1 MKILYDYQI
10 FYNQRFGG
18 PSRYFIE
25 LYKNIRELNEDV
37 KIFAPIHISHHLK
50 DLKVSEIQKKILL
63 RKKFKLNFFFKFVN
77 KFLTKKYLTKYKPD
91 IIHPTYYDIS
101 FYKSFNKP
109 KVLTVY
115 DLIHEKYHNLYNLK
129 SNDFPKKEAIE
140 YSDFYICPSKC
151 TQKDLIEYYNVKEE
165 QTSVIYWAPFIEK
178 EKITNLSKSSTIKP
192 YLLYVGNRHKYKNAN
207 FMMKTISSSSE
218 IMKNYNIIF
227 FGGGNFRQHEK
238 DFFKKLKFSD
248 NQIFLVQGKDQDL
261 VKLYHN
267 ASALIYPSLYEG
279 LGLPILEAMNCNC
292 PVITSYTSGMIEA
305 GGDAVEYF
313 DPEKSESLLEAI
325 KNVLFSETRRNELI
339 NLGKKRIELFS
350 WEKCGKETLNV
361 YKMLC

>member
-1 MKILYDYQI
+1 MKIFYDYQI
-10 FYNQRFGG
+10 FYNQKFGG

-25 LYKNIRELNEDV
+25 LYKNIIELKEDA
-37 KIFAPIHISHHLK
+37 KIFSPIHINHYLK
-50 DLKVSEIQKKILL
+50 DLKISEIQKGILL
-63 RKKFKLNFFFKFVN
+63 KKKFKLNFFFKFVN
-77 KFLTKKYLTKYKPD
+77 KFLTKKSLMKYNPN

-101 FYKSFNKP
+101 FYKNFNKP
-109 KVLTVY
+109 KILTVY
-115 DLIHEKYHNLYNLK
+115 DLIHEKYHYLYNLK
-129 SNDFPKKEAIE
+129 SNYLPKEEAIR

-151 TQKDLIEYYNVKEE
+151 TQKDLIEYYNIKEE
-165 QTSVIYWAPFIEK
+165 QTSVIYWAPFIK
-178 EKITNLSKSSTIKP
+178 KKKKTNLSEFSRGKP
-192 YLLYVGNRHKYKNAN
+192 YLLYVGNRHKYKNVN

-238 DFFKKLKFSD
+238 EFFKRLNFSD
-248 NQIFLVQGKDQDL
+248 NQIILVHGRDQNL
-261 VKLYHN
+261 INLYHS

-305 GGDAVEYF
+305 GGNAVEYF
-313 DPEKSESLLEAI
+313 DPQKNESLLEAI
-325 KNVLFSETRRNELI
+325 KNVLFSETRKKELV
-339 NLGKKRIELFS
+339 NLGKERIKLFS
-350 WEKCGKETLNV
+350 WEKCSKETLNI